1 MLGHSPV
8 ILNRLH
14 NIKNSLDASVRW
26 ADQVI
31 TEPQTDIDFSTLQT
45 LVEDAL
51 KSIKEI
57 NE

>member
-1 MLGHSPV
+1 
-8 ILNRLH
+8 
-14 NIKNSLDASVRW
+14 LDASVRW

-57 NE
+57 KGN